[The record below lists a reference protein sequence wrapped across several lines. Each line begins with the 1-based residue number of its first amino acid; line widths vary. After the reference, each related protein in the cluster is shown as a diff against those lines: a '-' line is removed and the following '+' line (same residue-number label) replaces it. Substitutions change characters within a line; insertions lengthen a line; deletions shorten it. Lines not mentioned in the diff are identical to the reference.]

1 MKIIVCGAGS
11 VGRSIVAYL
20 SRGSNDIIVID
31 TDSHKLDEISKEWDI
46 QPING
51 SASHPDVL
59 EKAGA
64 RQRRYDYRRHRP
76 RRSQSGYLSGGSF
89 VV

>member
-31 TDSHKLDEISKEWDI
+31 TDFTNSTKY
-46 QPING
+46 PRNG
-51 SASHPDVL
+51 TFS
-59 EKAGA
+59 
-64 RQRRYDYRRHRP
+64 R
-76 RRSQSGYLSGGSF
+76 
-89 VV
+89 

>member
-59 EKAGA
+59 E
-64 RQRRYDYRRHRP
+64 RRRPQRRYDYRRHRP
-76 RRSQSGYLSGGSF
+76 RRGQSGYLSGGAF